1 MFETRALQLEV
12 VEKSKGTEKA
22 VVVAHIYVDSE
33 NQPVEN
39 QPVVQAF
46 GIPLS
51 NVRVV
56 VKADFGSPY
65 CSENWSLQELMDAA
79 KKR

>member
-22 VVVAHIYVDSE
+22 VVVAHIYVDS
-33 NQPVEN
+33 EN